1 MSDEV
6 RFWVYLGAIA
16 CFLIAALGETWRY
29 GMRTRRGLKP
39 LIAAMPLGLAVA
51 LLPTLWDVAERAF

>member
-1 MSDEV
+1 MKDTA
-6 RFWVYLGAIA
+6 RFWVYIAAIA

-29 GMRTRRGLKP
+29 GSRSRRGLKP

-51 LLPTLWDVAERAF
+51 LLPTVWDLGKTVF